1 MHACAV
7 AGHTDEAEALLPQL
21 RSQGSTSALRAGC
34 NVLISAYVREGRL
47 DAAQAR
53 YAGMAADGV
62 RPDITSINTLV
73 GGLVHARRLDEVPS
87 APEMLLQIL
96 LQLLLSR

>member
-7 AGHTDEAEALLPQL
+7 AGHPDEAEALLPKL
-21 RSQGSTSALRAGC
+21 RARGSTSALRAGC
-34 NVLISAYVREGRL
+34 NVLISAHVREGDL

-53 YAGMAADGV
+53 YAAMAADGV

-73 GGLVHARRLDEVPS
+73 GGFVHAQRLDEVS
-87 APEMLLQIL
+87 TARAPADSGVPTTQPV
-96 LQLLLSR
+96 